1 MKNKKKKHERQKD
14 NLSYCR
20 GKKAGRMEGW
30 VFEGSDKGPQNIGI
44 SIVEPRNTEYRT
56 GFPTQTFGNT

>member
-1 MKNKKKKHERQKD
+1 MKDKKTI
-14 NLSYCR
+14 CPTVA
-20 GKKAGRMEGW
+20 AGRLEGW

-44 SIVEPRNTEYRT
+44 LEPRNTEYRT